1 MKVGPEAIKKR
12 SKYLL
17 YTFPRSL
24 SLKPREI
31 TLEEGNKQLSD
42 IITAATLDTPIKCF
56 TIKKMRS
63 VIKNPKKVLD
73 YNLIIN

>member
-31 TLEEGNKQLSD
+31 TLEKGNKLLSH
-42 IITAATLDTPIKCF
+42 IITPATLDTPTKCF
-56 TIKKMRS
+56 TIKKNAKR
-63 VIKNPKKVLD
+63 NKKSKKSAGL
-73 YNLIIN
+73 